1 MIEKIKELLIKADIR
16 DVGFCD
22 YNEIK
27 DRLLDCRA
35 KARIPQGAKSVIVC
49 LFPYKVKENPPENIS
64 RYAAVPDYHKV
75 CGEILEKAAKELSK
89 NINGYQFEWFI
100 DNSPIPEVYTAAK
113 AGLGII
119 GENSLLINEK
129 YGSFVFIG
137 EIITDLE
144 IKTKKRDVKYCE
156 NCGLCKKVCPK
167 GENSVCLSAI
177 SQKKGELEESETELL
192 KRHNIIWGCDI
203 CAEIC
208 PKNKNAEKT
217 YIKAFIDGYRNRFL
231 IGEDIKGRAYEW
243 RGEKTVTRNAL
254 AMEDKNG

>member
-35 KARIPQGAKSVIVC
+35 KARIPRGAKSVIVC

-119 GENSLLINEK
+119 GENSLVKAIN
-129 YGSFVFIG
+129 
-137 EIITDLE
+137 
-144 IKTKKRDVKYCE
+144 
-156 NCGLCKKVCPK
+156 CK
-167 GENSVCLSAI
+167 
-177 SQKKGELEESETELL
+177 
-192 KRHNIIWGCDI
+192 
-203 CAEIC
+203 
-208 PKNKNAEKT
+208 
-217 YIKAFIDGYRNRFL
+217 
-231 IGEDIKGRAYEW
+231 
-243 RGEKTVTRNAL
+243 
-254 AMEDKNG
+254 